1 MPRIAKHLN
10 KNTYEAVKKIMEENP
25 EIIKNISIKDIMEA
39 IINYFMTT
47 EREIYLKQV
56 RKEGK
61 KDYANGFYER
71 ELATSFG
78 KLNLKVPRVR
88 IGKAFRPTIL
98 PKKWKRVDEKYETLL
113 LAFLANG
120 YSREQINQH

>member
-10 KNTYEAVKKIMEENP
+10 KSTYEAVKKIIEENP

-71 ELATSFG
+71 
-78 KLNLKVPRVR
+78 
-88 IGKAFRPTIL
+88 
-98 PKKWKRVDEKYETLL
+98 
-113 LAFLANG
+113 
-120 YSREQINQH
+120 